1 MNVRVSTILRLSRCF
16 STVVEIETRRPPVV
30 WAERAGRRVKAQ
42 KAMAE
47 KKKAE
52 GKFTLKTPKGTKD
65 FGSSQMVIR
74 EKVLDTITKIFK
86 KHGAE
91 CIDTPVF
98 ELKEVLMGKYGEEG
112 GKLVYDLAD
121 QGGEACSLRY
131 DLTVP
136 FARYVAMNKL
146 ASLKRYQIAKVYRRD
161 QPVMTK
167 GRFREFYQCDFDIAG
182 QYDSMLPDAEVI
194 KVADEVLSA
203 LDLGEF
209 EIRLNHRAL
218 LEGIF
223 TLSGISD
230 KDFKTVCSSVDKLD
244 KVPWEEVKNELINE
258 KKIAAEAVDKLEQ
271 YVRARELASSPS
283 NEDLLKVFEAFE
295 NDRVKVAVNELKLLL
310 EYCELYGCEKRVV
323 FEPSLAR
330 GLDYYTGC
338 IYEIVVKE
346 FSFVPKN
353 ANPKNPEETASVGS
367 VAAGGRY
374 DTLVGMFSASAG
386 KKKTDVPCVGISF
399 GIERLFS
406 IMEMKHKSQSSVA
419 RTNSTDILVAS
430 PQKGLLKERMKIAKL
445 LWDAKLNVELPYKAN
460 PKFLNQLQFAEDRG
474 IPWIVLLGEQE
485 LKEGNVKIRNVAS
498 REETE
503 VKVEQLVEELE
514 KRLKT

>member
-1 MNVRVSTILRLSRCF
+1 K
-16 STVVEIETRRPPVV
+16 
-30 WAERAGRRVKAQ
+30 VKEQ
-42 KAMAE
+42 KARAE
-47 KKKAE
+47 KMKAE
-52 GKFTLKTPKGTKD
+52 GKFALKTPKGTKD
-65 FGSSQMVIR
+65 FGSSQMVVR
-74 EKVLDTITKIFK
+74 EKVLGIMTEIFK

-91 CIDTPVF
+91 AIDTPVF

-146 ASLKRYQIAKVYRRD
+146 ANLKRYHIAKVYRRD
-161 QPVMTK
+161 NPVMTK

-182 QYDSMLPDAEVI
+182 QYDSMLPDAECLKI
-194 KVADEVLSA
+194 ADEVLST

-223 TLSGISD
+223 ALSGID
-230 KDFKTVCSSVDKLD
+230 TKDFKTVCSSVDKLD
-244 KVPWEEVKNELINE
+244 KVPWETVRDELVNE
-258 KKIAAEAVDKLEQ
+258 KKIPADAVNHLEK
-271 YVRARELASSPS
+271 YVRARELASNPT
-283 NEDLLKVFEAFE
+283 NEDLLKIFETFE
-295 NDRVKVAVNELKLLL
+295 NERVKVAVNELRLLL
-310 EYCELYGCEKRVV
+310 EYCELYGCNKRVV

-330 GLDYYTGC
+330 GLDYYTGV
-338 IYEIVVKE
+338 IYEVIVKE

-353 ANPKNPEETASVGS
+353 ANPENPEENCSVGS

-386 KKKTDVPCVGISF
+386 KKRTDVPCVGISF

-406 IMEMKHKSQSSVA
+406 IMEMKHKSEETGL
-419 RTNSTDILVAS
+419 RTNATDVLVAS
-430 PQKGLLKERMKIAKL
+430 AQKGLLKERMKIARL
-445 LWDAKLNVELPYKAN
+445 LWDANIRTELPYKAN
-460 PKFLNQLQFAEDRG
+460 PKLLNQLQYAEERI
-474 IPWIVLLGEQE
+474 IPWVVLLGEQE
-485 LKEGNVKIRNVAS
+485 LNNGLVKIRNVKT

-503 VKVEQLVEELE
+503 VKIDDLVEELK
-514 KRLKT
+514 KRLS